1 MELFSHNVIF
11 NELEYTFWNW
21 SNEWKYPKAFWK
33 HCDECFQAIKRLV
46 DGLEFFWQWHGL

>member
-46 DGLEFFWQWHGL
+46 DGLEFFWQWHDL